1 MVGFINT
8 WPLTKG
14 WLQAEK
20 DQQNRDLFNIS
31 LPAVKAQQEYLTQA
45 YPMKTATDQI
55 GMDKLQASYDFG
67 ALTPTEVMAK
77 YGNPNNTPAQNAFI
91 LNQYQNEAKIAAQM
105 GDPGRAQELLNI
117 AGINTPEI
125 RDPNIYAEN
134 LSKVLGMKQPDYV
147 TNQTLKQQ
155 QEDLNIGNQIRKQ
168 DAISGQIMQMQLAL
182 QRLENEGKVQKTPK
196 AERVRNILGEVEK
209 LQGGLASYQ
218 KAVNDNTLT
227 RNPEYERAMTEAINN
242 KLNEQKMV
250 LAEPEQTSQTVTDP
264 APYNPSNTAESM
276 LNYVLRGAYMASP
289 PMVSQATNTTP
300 LLASPTN
307 LQATTPTV
315 APIALPANAGQLMQ
329 SYTKRAPVSGNE
341 FTATTPTVAPVT
353 AQSTNTMPVTTQM
366 MTDNTMNMQKAMSD
380 IDGLSAIDLD
390 KLARNINNPMFL
402 VQYPRLNSPQ
412 IIDYIKRK
420 SLMNQIPRQ

>member
-1 MVGFINT
+1 MVGFVNT

-31 LPAVKAQQEYLTQA
+31 LPAVKAQQEYLAQA

-55 GMDKLQASYDFG
+55 GMDKLQTSYDFG
-67 ALTPTEVMAK
+67 ALTPTEVMTK
-77 YGNPNNTPAQNAFI
+77 YGNQNNTPAQNAFI
-91 LNQYQNEAKIAAQM
+91 LNQYQNEAKRALQL
-105 GDPGRAQELLNI
+105 GDPQRAQELLNI

-125 RDPNIYAEN
+125 RDPNIFAEN
-134 LSKVLGMKQPDYV
+134 LSKDFGMKQPDYV
-147 TNQTLKQQ
+147 TAQTLKQQ

-168 DAISGQIMQMQLAL
+168 DALSGQIMQRQLAL
-182 QRLENEGKVQKTPK
+182 QRLENEGKAQKTPK

-218 KAVNDNTLT
+218 KAVNDGTLT
-227 RNPEYERAMTEAINN
+227 RNPAYERAMTEAINN

-250 LAEPEQTSQTVTDP
+250 LAEPEQTSQAVTDP

-276 LNYVLRGAYMASP
+276 LNYVPRGTYVASAP
-289 PMVSQATNTTP
+289 VATQVANPP
-300 LLASPTN
+300 LLAVAP
-307 LQATTPTV
+307 TTPQAPVQQV
-315 APIALPANAGQLMQ
+315 APTAVPSTTAQTMQ
-329 SYTKRAPVSGNE
+329 SYTTRAPVSGNE

-353 AQSTNTMPVTTQM
+353 AQITNTMPVTTQM
-366 MTDNTMNMQKAMSD
+366 LTDNTMNMQKAMSD
-380 IDGLSAIDLD
+380 IDGLSAADLD